1 MPGPHDIAAAAFGEL
16 DHGMT
21 GAGIL
26 HAQVEP
32 FALGNRAEEHGG
44 SGPVGVQFLPVAKDA
59 FACPQ
64 NQADDVVLYAPRARR
79 AVQAGGCGIE
89 PVQVGD
95 GEEAVGVGA
104 VAFVRG
110 VPVRPSPRRRIRCV
124 RERGVSGCRHGS
136 SCGWCG
142 RL

>member
-1 MPGPHDIAAAAFGEL
+1 MS
-16 DHGMT
+16 
-21 GAGIL
+21 GAGVV
-26 HAQVEP
+26 HAQVQA

-64 NQADDVVLYAPRARR
+64 NQADDVVLDAPGARR
-79 AVQAGGCGIE
+79 AVQAGGRGIE

-110 VPVRPSPRRRIRCV
+110 MPVRPG
-124 RERGVSGCRHGS
+124 GVEFVVGNVPAGPGCRRPGS
-136 SCGWCG
+136 G
-142 RL
+142 RRFQWV